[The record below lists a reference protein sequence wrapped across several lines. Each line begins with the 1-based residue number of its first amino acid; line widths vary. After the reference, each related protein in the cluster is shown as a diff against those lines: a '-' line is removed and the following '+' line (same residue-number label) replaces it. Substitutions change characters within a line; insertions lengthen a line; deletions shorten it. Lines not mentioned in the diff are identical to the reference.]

1 MPSRGKNLAY
11 VRAWKERERYFAAV
25 TTLEDHADMKMRDG
39 GRCLPCE
46 LGAHVLFSLSVLCEC
61 WGLKRP

>member
-25 TTLEDHADMKMRDG
+25 PTLAEHADMKMRDG

-46 LGAHVLFSLSVLCEC
+46 LGAHVLFPLSDRCEC
-61 WGLKRP
+61 CGAKRQ